1 MRGGSSSANLRS
13 LESQTNNNK
22 LPLSNNNDD
31 DDSDKENHNHKVEP
45 CLSQDT
51 KRKGLF
57 IITYLA
63 YIAIYFA
70 RKPLSVLKPV
80 LEKELGISRVAL
92 GNMDTVLLGSYAVG
106 QLLLGQVGWN
116 VIIFV
121 FNLKYLCR
129 FFVCH
134 LTSPVTLNS
143 SFLDTYILI

>member
-13 LESQTNNNK
+13 LESQTNNK
-22 LPLSNNNDD
+22 LPLSSSSNNNDD
-31 DDSDKENHNHKVEP
+31 DDSDKENYNHKVEP

-57 IITYLA
+57 IVTYLA

-116 VIIFV
+116 VI
-121 FNLKYLCR
+121 L
-129 FFVCH
+129 H
-134 LTSPVTLNS
+134 L
-143 SFLDTYILI
+143 